1 MTNGFRITMLTVAE
15 SNMPLEYDLSLL
27 EHFGY
32 TRKVSYILNSVEK
45 QKNTNNVLFLLQL

>member
-15 SNMPLEYDLSLL
+15 PNMPLEYDLSLL